1 MNKILSI
8 IILGFLSINI
18 TVAEEVL
25 TFPIYVHI
33 VEIDE
38 NIKQTQY
45 EVDSNDKI
53 TSSSIKMVP
62 YKTSVTKEIVK
73 KDFLKLNKIWSQANI
88 RFHIRDIN
96 FTKSET
102 KNFKKYSELAFKNY
116 DNYSYIDSSLRHL
129 LEIIDHKKYDN
140 DRGINAYYVP
150 TMLADI
156 CGAWDNDNNIMIIG
170 FSEEKQFNPSVKLYG
185 KCNRVETLAHE
196 FGHTVQLD
204 HSDISQNLMMSTG
217 LDVDMGTNLTKEQ
230 ITEARKF
237 MKKVLGLN

>member
-33 VEIDE
+33 VEIDK

-45 EVDSNDKI
+45 EVDSNDNIK
-53 TSSSIKMVP
+53 SSSIKIVP

-116 DNYSYIDSSLRHL
+116 DSYSYIDSSLRHL
-129 LEIIDHKKYDN
+129 LEIIDHKRHDN
-140 DRGINAYYVP
+140 DRGINTYYVP

-170 FSEEKQFNPSVKLYG
+170 FSEKKQFNPSVKLYG

-217 LDVDMGTNLTKEQ
+217 LDVDKGTNLTKEQ

>member
-25 TFPIYVHI
+25 RLPIYVHI

-62 YKTSVTKEIVK
+62 YKTLVTKEIVK

-116 DNYSYIDSSLRHL
+116 DNYSYIDNSLRHL
-129 LEIIDHKKYDN
+129 LEIIDHKRHDN

-170 FSEEKQFNPSVKLYG
+170 FSEKKQFNPSVKLYG

-204 HSDISQNLMMSTG
+204 HSDISQNLMISTG
-217 LDVDMGTNLTKEQ
+217 LDLDMGTNLTKEQ